1 MNPYGSHASSLRCF
15 VDSIRVDSVDD
26 SAARSTAA
34 ERFASRIR
42 PEGFPVAVQ
51 VPPRWRGAAKLA
63 VDKWNGPFAHAG
75 YKQAIR
81 GVLPTD
87 PDWPED
93 YEAGDR
99 RFASISWGPLLSHS
113 GALAIGPHITDPRT
127 GETLDAYV
135 QRHFL
140 VKSA

>member
-1 MNPYGSHASSLRCF
+1 MAILLRDQLQLSDSSQGFGLR
-15 VDSIRVDSVDD
+15 I
-26 SAARSTAA
+26 
-34 ERFASRIR
+34 
-42 PEGFPVAVQ
+42 PVAAQ

-127 GETLDAYV
+127 GETLDAYDNDT
-135 QRHFL
+135 L
-140 VKSA
+140 